1 MRVSDWRVGHDAATN
16 VSTVTGTSLPTLPS
30 HRISEGTMPR
40 HYLLLLATLSLA
52 GCNDA
57 ITPLSPLPAASA
69 SMSGSGLPMSSRA
82 WKASCDG
89 TSVFNGPSTLL
100 ITGSCQ
106 FAPGGRLTV
115 VTHETL
121 NGFALSAVSRYTT
134 PNGDV
139 LSTTSEGSF
148 IPNSDGSG
156 VTFTAI
162 ETIVGGTGRF
172 HDVAGTAT
180 RTGSIRFG
188 SPNTGSYELTGTLTR
203 WHERSPAGDAEW
215 SGKDEIS
222 GI

>member
-1 MRVSDWRVGHDAATN
+1 
-16 VSTVTGTSLPTLPS
+16 
-30 HRISEGTMPR
+30 MPR
-40 HYLLLLATLSLA
+40 NYLLLLATLSLA

-57 ITPLSPLPAASA
+57 ITPLSPLPVASA
-69 SMSGSGLPMSSRA
+69 SMSGSGLHMASRA

-89 TSVFNGPSTLL
+89 TSVFTGPSTLL

-115 VTHETL
+115 VTHEAL
-121 NGFALSAVSRYTT
+121 NGFALSAVSRYTA

-148 IPNSDGSG
+148 TPNSDGSG
-156 VTFTAI
+156 GTFTGI

-180 RTGSIRFG
+180 RAGSIRFG
-188 SPNTGSYELTGTLTR
+188 NPNTGSYELTGTLTR
-203 WHERSPAGDAEW
+203 WHERSPAGEAEW
-215 SGKDEIS
+215 SGQDEIS